1 MSYTHYLITF
11 THQAI
16 GVIAKDENDA
26 LQQGAAMGLADV
38 IARVDEAMTQ
48 EEWDAATAPIEP
60 VITVIY
66 RIKDGDVYEIP
77 VSGVDRLWKAI
88 RVALD
93 FRGLRLA
100 DVTLCL

>member
-11 THQAI
+11 TKQAI

-26 LQQGAAMGLADV
+26 REQGAAMGLADI

-48 EEWDAATAPIEP
+48 EDWDAATAPVEP
-60 VITVIY
+60 ITVIY
-66 RIKDGDVYEIP
+66 RIKDGDVYEQP
-77 VSGVDRLWKAI
+77 VVGVDRFWKAV

-93 FRGLRLA
+93 FRGLTLA
-100 DVTLCL
+100 DVTICR